1 MRHCVATVYRGPR
14 YSSRDGPARAA
25 RRGDQHPPGC
35 QNRAIYRPRL
45 AQGAISAYW
54 RRIGAGIVPPAAD
67 CRILPVGRRDR
78 RRRMPIGPTSAAP
91 RGSDIP
97 SPGPPRGVPCV
108 NGREPIEAPGRC
120 AARRSARRRPPR
132 RSPARDSHASTTA
145 PRGAAT
151 LPYVCAVLTRRAPAW
166 PWASRG
172 RGPVESPPYCLGER
186 SRCLGTYQH

>member
-1 MRHCVATVYRGPR
+1 MCCDSIPWTALQLAGRSGPR
-14 YSSRDGPARAA
+14 RTTWRSAPARLPESGHLPAQACPGRDFGLLAA
-25 RRGDQHPPGC
+25 HRGR
-35 QNRAIYRPRL
+35 NRPARCGLPNFARWP
-45 AQGAISAYW
+45 ARSAPQDAH
-54 RRIGAGIVPPAAD
+54 R
-67 CRILPVGRRDR
+67 
-78 RRRMPIGPTSAAP
+78 PTSAAP